1 MRKFLNYN
9 PFRLII
15 SAIFLVFIAASCSMS
30 SDEDDRIYDIAK
42 YLIYKQSLKQ
52 KQNAAINVLAKLGDK
67 VEIASTGKDT
77 NNKSVVFFYFTQL
90 VDHNDPS
97 KGTFQQYCV
106 LHYKGKENNH

>member
-1 MRKFLNYN
+1 MRKFLNSN

-52 KQNAAINVLAKLGDK
+52 NQNAAINVLAKLGDK

-97 KGTFQQYCV
+97 KGTFQQNCDR
-106 LHYKGKENNH
+106 LQKL